1 MVNTFNISNRR
12 YLGNKYKLLEWIK
25 RIVEENCTD
34 VNSFFDVFSGT
45 GSVASAFQ
53 DKRLVVCDMMR
64 SNYYAAL
71 CWFSPENIDREKL
84 TQLMEYYNAYDTS
97 NVGHREMNKEELK
110 ALGYPNKNPRKCYMT
125 FTIEALDMDLSLLV
139 NHRLIERLIEI
150 NPENVKGTPVF
161 IEP

>member
-1 MVNTFNISNRR
+1 MEDHREMFCRTSILILYEF
-12 YLGNKYKLLEWIK
+12 GKPDKLAGYTI
-25 RIVEENCTD
+25 
-34 VNSFFDVFSGT
+34 
-45 GSVASAFQ
+45 
-53 DKRLVVCDMMR
+53 
-64 SNYYAAL
+64 
-71 CWFSPENIDREKL
+71 
-84 TQLMEYYNAYDTS
+84 
-97 NVGHREMNKEELK
+97 VGHRKMNKEELK